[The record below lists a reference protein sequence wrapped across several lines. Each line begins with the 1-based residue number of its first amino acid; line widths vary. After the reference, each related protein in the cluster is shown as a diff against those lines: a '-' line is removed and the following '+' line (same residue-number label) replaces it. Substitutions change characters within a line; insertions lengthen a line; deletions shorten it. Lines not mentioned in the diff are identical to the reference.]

1 MVPLS
6 HVPSPQISSTR
17 IPRQR
22 TLIEAMLL
30 SCDQAESGDIEG
42 AILTLQAA
50 NDAHE
55 VHPTASIPPEH

>member
-6 HVPSPQISSTR
+6 QIPSANVSSTR

-22 TLIEAMLL
+22 TLIEAMIL
-30 SCDQAESGDIEG
+30 SCDQAEAGDIEG

-55 VHPTASIPPEH
+55 ILPATSIPPEH